1 VLFNTLTFAKFFAVV
16 FLVAWLLVHRRAVL
30 LLPWFAVGGYAAF
43 APQGFIGYGIAAL
56 ALAFSLALC
65 HLDREPKRPSMRL
78 AMAAVAINFVA
89 LSWMTYA
96 NAGSDPVSLAFKGL
110 DGPIESSQFW
120 ARVSLFLVAWLTVAR
135 RWTLLAPWLLVGAAV
150 AFTPASLASVAASAA
165 ACLVSLGLCVME
177 RQTPLHPRRRPLA
190 ASLLVNA
197 LALAFVSFSG
207 AGSDAWLLSI
217 LELDQAQALGRF
229 WTGVAILA
237 GPIAL
242 YLLVRAQRLRM
253 VFIILA
259 SYVFYAHWD
268 WRFLPLIWGSSTI
281 DWWLGRR
288 IGEAPSRAK
297 QRKWLLGTV
306 AVNLT
311 VLGVFKYFNFGID
324 SARAALE
331 ALGFHPPEIAL
342 RIALPVGIS
351 FFTFE
356 SMSYVID
363 VYRGVLK
370 PKWSYFEYLSFVAFF
385 PHLVA
390 GPIVRPRDLL
400 PQLAGEPRWNAR
412 EASEGLFLMMV
423 GMLKKI
429 AIGDYLAVNLV
440 DRVFDAP
447 TQYSALECYSAVVG
461 YAVQIYTDFSGY
473 TDIAIGAA
481 LLLGVRMPL
490 NFNAP
495 YKAPE
500 IIDFW
505 RRWHISLS
513 TWLRD
518 YLYISLGG
526 NRKGRVRTYLNLMIT
541 MLLGGLWHGA
551 NWTFMVWG
559 GLHGWAL
566 AVTRA
571 VGEASGAR
579 ARLLA
584 LLLPAVGAGPLL
596 GVVMCLLLGT
606 WDTGVA
612 LRFTALGTLLGA
624 GLAVGA
630 LHHAW
635 HERDEADTAARPL
648 AVRLRAWAF
657 TGLSVLCTF
666 HVVGAGWIYFRSETF
681 QKAAIF
687 YSQLSTF
694 TSHHANLSWTL
705 VAALAVGMLTHW
717 APERWYA
724 AAREGFIRAPF
735 LLQGLVL
742 LVAALVLREMSTAEA
757 VPFVYFQF

>member
-1 VLFNTLTFAKFFAVV
+1 MLFNTLTFAKFFAVV
-16 FLVAWLLVHRRAVL
+16 FVVAWLLVHRRAVL

-43 APQGFIGYGIAAL
+43 APQSFVGYGIAAL
-56 ALAFSLALC
+56 AFVFSLALC
-65 HLDREPKRPSMRL
+65 RLDGEPERPSMRL
-78 AMAAVAINFVA
+78 AVIAVAINFVA
-89 LSWMTYA
+89 LSWLTYQ
-96 NAGSDPVSLAFKGL
+96 NAGSDPVSLALAGL
-110 DGPIESSQFW
+110 DGPVESSQFW
-120 ARVSLFLVAWLTVAR
+120 TRVSLFLIAWLTVAQ
-135 RWTLLAPWLLVGAAV
+135 RWALLAPWLLVGAVV
-150 AFTPASLASVAASAA
+150 AFTPASLASVATAAA
-165 ACLVSLGLCVME
+165 ACLTSLGLCVVE
-177 RQTPLHPRRRPLA
+177 RKTPLYPRRGPLA

-197 LALAFVSFSG
+197 LVLAFVVFKTDG
-207 AGSDAWLLSI
+207 PDAWLASVTKLGQS
-217 LELDQAQALGRF
+217 QALGRF
-229 WTGVAILA
+229 WTGVAVVA
-237 GPIAL
+237 GPIGL
-242 YLLVRAQRLRM
+242 YLLVRARKLRM

-288 IGEAPSRAK
+288 IGEAPTRAK
-297 QRKWLLGTV
+297 QRKWLAGTV

-311 VLGVFKYFNFGID
+311 VLGIFKYFNFGID

-342 RIALPVGIS
+342 RVALPVGIS

-400 PQLAGEPRWNAR
+400 PQLAGEARWSTR

-447 TQYSALECYSAVVG
+447 TQYSALECYSAVLG

-500 IIDFW
+500 IVDFW

-566 AVTRA
+566 SVTRA
-571 VGEASGAR
+571 VGEASGTR
-579 ARLLA
+579 AKLLA
-584 LLLPAVGAGPLL
+584 LLLPAVVAGPLL
-596 GVVMCLLLGT
+596 GGVMCLLLGS
-606 WDTGVA
+606 WDLGIAV
-612 LRFTALGTLLGA
+612 RFTVLGNLLGA

-630 LHHAW
+630 LHHAVRQ
-635 HERDEADTAARPL
+635 RDDGREQPL
-648 AVRLRAWAF
+648 AVRLRSWAF

-666 HVVGAGWIYFRSETF
+666 HVVCAGWIYFRSETF

-687 YSQLSTF
+687 YSQLGSLT
-694 TSHHANLSWTL
+694 TYHPNLTWML
-705 VAALAVGMLTHW
+705 VAALTVGMLSHW

-735 LLQGLVL
+735 PVQGLVL

>member
-1 VLFNTLTFAKFFAVV
+1 MLFNTLTFAKFFAVV

-30 LLPWFAVGGYAAF
+30 LVPWFAVGGYAAL
-43 APQGFIGYGIAAL
+43 APQSFVGYGIAAL
-56 ALAFSLALC
+56 ALVFSLGLC
-65 HLDREPKRPSMRL
+65 RLDREPERPSVRL
-78 AMAAVAINFVA
+78 AVVAVAINFVA
-89 LSWMTYA
+89 LSWMTYQ
-96 NAGSDPVSLAFKGL
+96 NAASDPVSLALKGL
-110 DGPIESSQFW
+110 DGPVSSSQFW
-120 ARVSLFLVAWLTVAR
+120 SRVSLFLIAWLTVAR
-135 RWTLLAPWLLVGAAV
+135 RWTLLAPWLLVGAVV
-150 AFTPASLASVAASAA
+150 AFTPPSVTGVGTAAV
-165 ACLVSLGLCVME
+165 ACSVSLVLCALG
-177 RQTPLHPRRRPLA
+177 RNAPLHPRPRLLA
-190 ASLLVNA
+190 ASLLTNA
-197 LALAFVSFSG
+197 V
-207 AGSDAWLLSI
+207 
-217 LELDQAQALGRF
+217 ALGVVLFQRNGLDALLVSSTKLNPVDALERF
-229 WTGVAILA
+229 WTGVAVVA
-237 GPIAL
+237 GPVTL
-242 YLLVRAQRLRM
+242 YFLVRARKLRM

-288 IGEAPSRAK
+288 IGEAPTRAK
-297 QRKWLLGTV
+297 QKKWLAGTV

-311 VLGVFKYFNFGID
+311 VLGIFKYFNFGID
-324 SARAALE
+324 SARATLE

-370 PKWSYFEYLSFVAFF
+370 PKWDYFEYLSFVAFF

-400 PQLAGEPRWNAR
+400 PQLAGEARWSTR

-447 TQYSALECYSAVVG
+447 TQYSALECYSAVLG

-526 NRKGRVRTYLNLMIT
+526 NRKGRVRTYLNLMTT

-551 NWTFMVWG
+551 NWTFMIWG

-566 AVTRA
+566 CVTRA
-571 VGEASGAR
+571 VNEASETRTKIFA
-579 ARLLA
+579 LLA
-584 LLLPAVGAGPLL
+584 PALAAGPLL
-596 GVVMCLLLGT
+596 GGVMCLLLGA
-606 WDTGVA
+606 WDTGIA
-612 LRFTALGTLLGA
+612 LRFTLLGA
-624 GLAVGA
+624 LLGVALAVGA
-630 LHHAW
+630 LHRA
-635 HERDEADTAARPL
+635 RRTVDRSEARAQPL
-648 AVRLRAWAF
+648 SVRLRGWAF

-666 HVVGAGWIYFRSETF
+666 HVVCAGWIYFRSETF
-681 QKAAIF
+681 QKAAVF
-687 YSQLSTF
+687 YSQLGSL
-694 TSHHANLSWTL
+694 SAHHQNLSWML
-705 VAALAVGMLTHW
+705 VGVLAVGMLSHW

-724 AAREGFIRAPF
+724 AARERFIRAPF
-735 LLQGLVL
+735 PLQGLVL
-742 LVAALVLREMSTAEA
+742 LVAALVLREMSAAEA

>member
-1 VLFNTLTFAKFFAVV
+1 MLFNTLTFAKFFAVV
-16 FLVAWLLVHRRAVL
+16 FVVAWLLVHRRAVL

-43 APQGFIGYGIAAL
+43 APQSFVGYGIAAL
-56 ALAFSLALC
+56 AFVFSLALC
-65 HLDREPKRPSMRL
+65 RLDREPERPSVRL
-78 AMAAVAINFVA
+78 AVLAVAINFVA
-89 LSWMTYA
+89 LSWMTFR
-96 NAGSDPVSLAFKGL
+96 NTGSDPVTLAFEGL
-110 DGPIESSQFW
+110 DGPVESTQFW
-120 ARVSLFLVAWLTVAR
+120 TRVSLFLIAWLTVAR
-135 RWTLLAPWLLVGAAV
+135 RWTLLAPWLLVGAVV
-150 AFTPASLASVAASAA
+150 AFTRPSLASVLAAAA
-165 ACLVSLGLCVME
+165 ACLVSLGLCVGE
-177 RQTPLHPRRRPLA
+177 RENPLHPRRRRLA
-190 ASLLVNA
+190 ASLGVNA
-197 LALAFVSFSG
+197 LALAFVTFNGDG
-207 AGSDAWLLSI
+207 ADTWLISSAQV
-217 LELDQAQALGRF
+217 DQARALRWF

-242 YLLVRAQRLRM
+242 YLLVRARRLRM

-288 IGEAPSRAK
+288 IGEAPNRAK
-297 QRKWLLGTV
+297 QRKWLAGTV

-311 VLGVFKYFNFGID
+311 VLGIFKYFNFGID

-400 PQLAGEPRWNAR
+400 PQLAGEARWSTR

-447 TQYSALECYSAVVG
+447 TQYSALECYSAVLG

-526 NRKGRVRTYLNLMIT
+526 NRRGRVRTYLNLMIT

-566 AVTRA
+566 SVTRA
-571 VGEASGAR
+571 VGEASGTR
-579 ARLLA
+579 HKLLA
-584 LLLPAVGAGPLL
+584 LLLPAVVAGPLL
-596 GVVMCLLLGT
+596 GGVMCALLGS
-606 WDTGVA
+606 WDPGVA
-612 LRFTALGTLLGA
+612 LRFTVLGNLLGV
-624 GLAVGA
+624 GLAIGA

-635 HERDEADTAARPL
+635 CKGRRVDEAQPL
-648 AVRLRAWAF
+648 SARLRYWAF

-666 HVVGAGWIYFRSETF
+666 HVVCAGWIYFRSETF

-687 YSQLSTF
+687 YSQLGSLTA
-694 TSHHANLSWTL
+694 HHPNLSGML
-705 VAALAVGMLTHW
+705 VAALAVGMLSHW

-724 AAREGFIRAPF
+724 AARDGFIRAPF
-735 LLQGLVL
+735 PLQGLVL
-742 LVAALVLREMSTAEA
+742 LLAALVLREMSAAEA